1 MRRPETIDRKPS
13 RGLAQP
19 VPGAAG
25 TFTGLWGE
33 QSETFG
39 GEALDGT

>member
-1 MRRPETIDRKPS
+1 MRRPETFDLNLC

-25 TFTGLWGE
+25 TFTGLWGK
-33 QSETFG
+33 Q
-39 GEALDGT
+39 AQHLGTRH

>member
-1 MRRPETIDRKPS
+1 MRRPETFDRKPS

-25 TFTGLWGE
+25 TFTGLWGK
-33 QSETFG
+33 QAKRSG
-39 GEALDGT
+39 ARH

>member
-1 MRRPETIDRKPS
+1 MRRPETFDLNLELR

-25 TFTGLWGE
+25 TFTGLWGK
-33 QSETFG
+33 QAHHSG
-39 GEALDGT
+39 MRH

>member
-1 MRRPETIDRKPS
+1 MYLLDAFDRTPR

-25 TFTGLWGE
+25 TFTSLWVE
-33 QSETFG
+33 QAIRSE
-39 GEALDGT
+39 ARH

>member
-1 MRRPETIDRKPS
+1 MRRPETFDLNLR

-25 TFTGLWGE
+25 TFTGLWGK
-33 QSETFG
+33 QAHRSETRH
-39 GEALDGT
+39 

>member
-1 MRRPETIDRKPS
+1 MRLPETFDRKPR

-25 TFTGLWGE
+25 TFTSQWGNLA
-33 QSETFG
+33 QHY
-39 GEALDGT
+39 GTRH